1 MRFFKVVLVCFLT
14 LVFCEANE
22 DELNKQVITN
32 LYEKVI
38 KKNTSDTINNLNSL
52 EKAILNKEVNQSK
65 EEFNSLVKSW
75 KSVQSFYILGE
86 FDDNYIDV
94 PRLMDIF
101 HHGNEDIKK
110 QLDLAIKSS
119 DETRVV
125 LFKNSLKSINALEYI
140 LFEKDIT
147 NDRINKF
154 ALTIVKRL
162 KVLTEEIIEG
172 YEGIEDKL
180 YEDLK
185 KSNSVI
191 INTLIQ
197 NSYKLKEWRVA
208 DVAGLN
214 IKYKGKPSNE
224 RGEYYISKN
233 STNAIIAILNTYNSV
248 LNDKDFYDFGDFLKE
263 STQTTQLKVLRDEI
277 SKAINLA
284 NKIENDDL
292 ASAKELFESVNSIHV
307 ILFVEMIEE
316 LQINAK
322 ILDADGD

>member
-1 MRFFKVVLVCFLT
+1 MKFFKVVLVCFLT
-14 LVFCEANE
+14 FVFCEANE

-38 KKNTSDTINNLNSL
+38 KKNTSDTIKNLNSL

-119 DETRVV
+119 NEVRVV

-140 LFEKDIT
+140 IFEKDIT

-172 YEGIEDKL
+172 YKEIEDKL
-180 YEDLK
+180 YEDFK

-214 IKYKGKPSNE
+214 TKYKDKPSNE

-248 LNDKDFYDFGDFLKE
+248 LNDKDFYDFGDFLEE

-277 SKAINLA
+277 SNAIKLA
-284 NKIENDDL
+284 NGVKNDDL
-292 ASAKELFESVNSIHV
+292 ANAKKLFESLNSIHV